1 MRLVESRFYL
11 KPLVSTEMKKCRSDV
26 LAKCDDNLN
35 PVLSSLWKNDPDR
48 GPKKGIN
55 HPSPNRRPPHRWTL
69 KKEQRGAC
77 LRWACRSGRCF
88 S

>member
-1 MRLVESRFYL
+1 MRLLELRFYL
-11 KPLVSTEMKKCRSDV
+11 KSLVSIEVRKCHSVDR
-26 LAKCDDNLN
+26 AKCDNTIN
-35 PVLSSLWKNDPDR
+35 PVVVSLWKNDPDR
-48 GPKKGIN
+48 GLQNGIN
-55 HPSPNRRPPHRWTL
+55 HPSPNRRPPHQWTL

>member
-1 MRLVESRFYL
+1 MRLVELRFYL
-11 KPLVSTEMKKCRSDV
+11 KTLVSAEMRKCRSDV
-26 LAKCDDNLN
+26 VAKCDNTLN
-35 PVLSSLWKNDPDR
+35 PVLSCPWKNDPDI
-48 GPKKGIN
+48 GLQIGIN
-55 HPSPNRRPPHRWTL
+55 HPSPNHRPPHRWTL